1 MRSNGWRTISTRD
14 RIEAGRYVAS
24 LPENTAEQRRAKK
37 ILSYFVLDN
46 LSASAIKRLNDPEIV
61 CASNRA
67 HGAPLSTSSILAI
80 VYEHFPQ
87 FKKSKTRTNNPR
99 VELICRREKQ
109 CSPHIK
115 QCAFCGCTE
124 RLEEHHMIPLSMGGT
139 NDDRNL
145 VFLCHAC
152 HADVSAYQGELRK
165 GLDLNGKP

>member
-1 MRSNGWRTISTRD
+1 MRSNGWRTISTRE

-24 LPENTAEQRRAKK
+24 LSENTAEQRRAKK

-67 HGAPLSTSSILAI
+67 QGAPLSTTSILAI

-87 FKKSKTRTNNPR
+87 FKRDKPQTYNPR
-99 VELICRREKQ
+99 VDLIRRREKQ
-109 CSPHIK
+109 NSPHIK
-115 QCAFCGCTE
+115 QCAFCGCTK

-152 HADVSAYQGELRK
+152 HADVSKYQSEMRRGVI
-165 GLDLNGKP
+165 